1 MLKDYLQSN
10 NKSIY
15 AIAKESGIP
24 YSTLNDLAGGK
35 VSIDQCRTGLTR
47 RLAKVLGLSME
58 EVCCLC
64 TEEPLTVTT
73 SYGIPADIIVR
84 NKSYEVEFTYN
95 DAPISLHLCP
105 VSNDTRF
112 YIREIA
118 AWRAEDYIRK
128 QRIEEFR

>member
-1 MLKDYLQSN
+1 MLRDYLQSN

-35 VSIDQCRTGLTR
+35 VPIDQCRTGLTR
-47 RLAKVLGLSME
+47 RLAGALGLSME
-58 EVCCLC
+58 EVYRLC
-64 TEEPLTVTT
+64 VEEPVTVTT
-73 SYGIPADIIVR
+73 SYGIPAEITVR

-95 DAPISLHLCP
+95 DTLISLHLCP
-105 VSNDTRF
+105 VSDDTRF

-118 AWRAEDYIRK
+118 TWRAEDYIRK
-128 QRIEEFR
+128 RRMEEFR